1 MEERGV
7 RDKEK
12 TSAHLS
18 RNPSQKDLCQE
29 IYFFFLAVMRDHIK
43 NKKHTHSYIYNGE
56 KEVED
61 RDSC

>member
-1 MEERGV
+1 M

-12 TSAHLS
+12 LVHV
-18 RNPSQKDLCQE
+18 CQE
-29 IYFFFLAVMRDHIK
+29 TRAKRIYVKRFFFFLFLAVMRDHIK

-56 KEVED
+56 KEVEE